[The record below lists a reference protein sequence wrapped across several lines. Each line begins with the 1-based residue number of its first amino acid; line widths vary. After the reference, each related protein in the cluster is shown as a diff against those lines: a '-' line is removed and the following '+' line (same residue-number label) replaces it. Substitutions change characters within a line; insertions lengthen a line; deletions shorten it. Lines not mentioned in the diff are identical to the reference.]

1 MTYHVLYVIAVL
13 NIFLGLIPLVL
24 RRRSVANWSF
34 FMFAFGTAFWI
45 FSVIRGW
52 TTTGDITIWGRMA
65 FVGATIMPISILLF
79 VLNYPKKVIAIP
91 APIMGAVLYIPLQ
104 ILALC
109 PTSFIV
115 VSIDVNRST
124 IYNPLGHKIFAGY
137 FLLYFLAVFIVA
149 ILQFKKVTGVD
160 RQKVLYF
167 NIGLFTFIPAM
178 FWSNVIMPM
187 LGTNQYNRIGPLFTA
202 IFLLTSLYSILKHR
216 FMEVRVIVS
225 KSLSIVLS
233 YLLVGFGY
241 LVVYSSCTY
250 FLSKEDSTVFIG
262 TSLAYWGI
270 VSYYFRPLVTHLQ
283 STSEKTLLK
292 GSYDYRKVLRGFSE
306 GLTEKIA
313 LNDILE
319 FTYSNILTN
328 LELKSVQI
336 VLPSQ
341 FETFK
346 KEHEEPGFC
355 VWKRDKDKW
364 VPTQLCLDENSIL
377 YHTQR
382 TNPHTLYIGDAHSAV
397 KQELV
402 SLGCDVCIPC
412 VSHQNLVAMLL
423 LGPKLSQDAFTVD
436 DFQLFGTLSAQ
447 FALALD
453 RVRPYEKIR
462 HDYEQSLEVAESV
475 SYQASYSTVIRGIA
489 HEIRNPMG
497 MILSGMELILDNL
510 EDKKMISDYATM
522 VKKSIVRLSDITN
535 TMLKYGSP
543 VSDNRHW
550 VDLNDI
556 LKDVEL
562 VSRGEC
568 RKRSITMTVV
578 HADVPKVNIDSNS
591 VSQAILNIVLNGMQS
606 MSKAGEIKVAVAS
619 AKFINKDHEEK
630 KGVRVSISDSGE
642 GIPRDVLY
650 KIFDPFFTTKYQ
662 NTGLGLS
669 LVLRIVNK
677 HNGKVDVESDV
688 GKGTTFHLYFPVN

>member
-1 MTYHVLYVIAVL
+1 MTYPVLYVIAVL
-13 NIFLGLIPLVL
+13 NIILGLLPLVL
-24 RRRSVANWSF
+24 RKRSVANLCF

-45 FSVIRGW
+45 FSVIKGW

-65 FVGATIMPISILLF
+65 FLGATIMPISILVF
-79 VLNYPKKVIAIP
+79 VLNYPKKVISVP
-91 APIMGAVLYIPLQ
+91 APVMGAVLYVPLQ
-104 ILALC
+104 IMALC

-115 VSIDVNRST
+115 VSIDVSRST
-124 IYNPLGHKIFAGY
+124 QYNPLGHKIFASY
-137 FLLYFLAVFIVA
+137 FLLYFLAVFILA
-149 ILQFKKVTGVD
+149 ILQLKKVTGID

-187 LGTNQYNRIGPLFTA
+187 LGTNEYNRIGPLFTS

-225 KSLSIVLS
+225 KSLSIVIS
-233 YLLVGFGY
+233 YLLVGLGY
-241 LVVYSSCTY
+241 FAIYSLFTFFFNAKSLNALVV
-250 FLSKEDSTVFIG
+250 I
-262 TSLAYWGI
+262 SLFYWGV
-270 VSYYFRPLVTHLQ
+270 VSYFFRSLVTHLQ

-292 GSYDYRKVLRGFSE
+292 GTYDYRKVLRGFSE
-306 GLTEKIA
+306 GLTEKA
-313 LNDILE
+313 SLNHILE
-319 FTYSNILTN
+319 FTYSNILAN

-341 FETFK
+341 FESFK
-346 KEHEEPGFC
+346 KEQNEPEFC
-355 VWKRDKDKW
+355 VWKREKDKW
-364 VPTQLCLDENSIL
+364 VPTQRRLDDNSIL

-382 TNPHTLYIGDAHSAV
+382 TNPHTLYIGDAHTAV
-397 KQELV
+397 KTELS

-423 LGPKLSQDAFTVD
+423 LGPKLSQDAFSVD

-510 EDKKMISDYATM
+510 DDKQTISEYASM
-522 VKKSIVRLSDITN
+522 VKKSIVRLSEITN

-543 VSDNRHW
+543 VSEDRESI
-550 VDLNDI
+550 DMNDI

-568 RKRSITMTVV
+568 RKRSISMVV
-578 HADVPKVNIDSNS
+578 EHADVPKVNIDSNS

-606 MSKAGEIKVAVAS
+606 TDKDGEIKISLAT

-630 KGVRVSISDSGE
+630 KGVLVSISDSGK
-642 GIPRDVLY
+642 GIPKDVLY

-669 LVLRIVNK
+669 LVLRIINK
-677 HNGKVDVESDV
+677 HNGKVDVESEL
-688 GKGTTFHLYFPVN
+688 GQGTTFHLYFPVN

>member
-13 NIFLGLIPLVL
+13 NSILGVIPLLL
-24 RRRSVANWSF
+24 RRKSLANWSF

-45 FSVIRGW
+45 FSVIQGW

-79 VLNYPKKVIAIP
+79 VLNYPRKAISIPSWVMGVVI
-91 APIMGAVLYIPLQ
+91 YIPLQ
-104 ILALC
+104 LIALC

-115 VSIDVNRST
+115 VAIDVNRST
-124 IYNPLGHKIFAGY
+124 VYNPLGHKLFAAY
-137 FLLYFLAVFIVA
+137 FLLYFLAVFVLA
-149 ILQFKKVTGVD
+149 ILQFKRVKGVD

-187 LGTNQYNRIGPLFTA
+187 LGTNEYNRIGPFFTA
-202 IFLLTSLYSILKHR
+202 VFLLTSLYSILKHR

-233 YLLVGFGY
+233 YVLVGLGY
-241 LVVYSSCTY
+241 GACYSVLNY
-250 FLSKEDSTVFIG
+250 VFSPLTMSGLIVM
-262 TSLAYWGI
+262 SLGYWAV
-270 VSYYFRPLVTHLQ
+270 VSYFFRPLVTHLQ

-292 GSYDYRKVLRGFSE
+292 GSYDYKKVLRAFSE
-306 GLTEKIA
+306 GLTEKVS

-319 FTYSNILTN
+319 FTYANILTN
-328 LELKSVQI
+328 LEVKSVQI
-336 VLPSQ
+336 VLPSE
-341 FETFK
+341 FESFK
-346 KEHEEPGFC
+346 KGHDGTTFS
-355 VWKRDKDKW
+355 VWKREKDKW
-364 VPTQLCLDENSIL
+364 VSSDKVLDENSIL
-377 YHTQR
+377 FHTQR
-382 TNPHTLYIGDAHSAV
+382 TNPHTLYVGDAHTAV
-397 KQELV
+397 RQELV
-402 SLGCDVCIPC
+402 SMACDVCIPC

-423 LGPKLSQDAFTVD
+423 LGPKLSQDAFSVD

-510 EDKKMISDYATM
+510 ADQKTVAEYASM

-543 VSDNRHW
+543 VSENRDL

-562 VSRGEC
+562 VARGEC
-568 RKRSITMTVV
+568 RKRNITMTVKYL
-578 HADVPKVNIDSNS
+578 DVPKVYIDTNS
-591 VSQAILNIVLNGMQS
+591 VSQALLNIVLNGMQS
-606 MSKAGEIKVAVAS
+606 IDKEGDISVALSVS
-619 AKFINKDHEEK
+619 KFINKDHEEK
-630 KGVRVSISDSGE
+630 KGVCVSITDSGE
-642 GIPRDVLY
+642 GIPSDVLY
-650 KIFDPFFTTKYQ
+650 KIFDPFFSTKYQ
-662 NTGLGLS
+662 STGLGLS
-669 LVLRIVNK
+669 LVLRIMNK
-677 HNGKVDVESDV
+677 HEGKVDVESEP
-688 GKGTTFHLYFPVN
+688 GQGTTFHLYFPIQ